1 MIGRNNLKIKTAQT
15 TNMTTYMH
23 DEMIKN
29 YETLILYILK
39 GIEIIELRRIIW
51 EKIFNNELEDT
62 LNQEWYEIDLQD
74 LYLDN
79 ERIEWYD
86 LEINSD

>member
-1 MIGRNNLKIKTAQT
+1 
-15 TNMTTYMH
+15 MTTYMH
-23 DEMIKN
+23 DEMIKS
-29 YETLILYILK
+29 YETLILYILN
-39 GIEIIELRRIIW
+39 GIKIIELRRIIW
-51 EKIFNNELEDT
+51 EKIFDDYELEDI

>member
-1 MIGRNNLKIKTAQT
+1 MIK
-15 TNMTTYMH
+15 NMTTY
-23 DEMIKN
+23 EMIKN
-29 YETLILYILK
+29 YETLILYILN
-39 GIEIIELRRIIW
+39 GREIIELRRIIW
-51 EKIFNNELEDT
+51 EKIFNDYESEDI

>member
-1 MIGRNNLKIKTAQT
+1 
-15 TNMTTYMH
+15 MTTYMH

-29 YETLILYILK
+29 YETLILYVLK
-39 GIEIIELRRIIW
+39 NIEIIELRRIIW
-51 EKIFNNELEDT
+51 EKIFNDYESEDI
-62 LNQEWYEIDLQD
+62 LNQEWYEIDLHD
-74 LYLDN
+74 LDS

>member
-1 MIGRNNLKIKTAQT
+1 
-15 TNMTTYMH
+15 MTTYMH

-29 YETLILYILK
+29 YETLILYVLK
-39 GIEIIELRRIIW
+39 NIEIIELRRIIW
-51 EKIFNNELEDT
+51 EKIFNDYESEDI
-62 LNQEWYEIDLQD
+62 LNQEWYEIDLHD
-74 LYLDN
+74 LDL

>member
-1 MIGRNNLKIKTAQT
+1 
-15 TNMTTYMH
+15 MTTYMH
-23 DEMIKN
+23 DEMIKI
-29 YETLILYILK
+29 YETLILYILN

-51 EKIFNNELEDT
+51 EKIFNDKESEDI
-62 LNQEWYEIDLQD
+62 LNQQWYEIDLHGLD
-74 LYLDN
+74 L

>member
-1 MIGRNNLKIKTAQT
+1 
-15 TNMTTYMH
+15 MH
-23 DEMIKN
+23 DEIIKS
-29 YETLILYILK
+29 YKTLILYILN

-51 EKIFNNELEDT
+51 EKIFDYESVDI
-62 LNQEWYEIDLQD
+62 LNQEWYEINLQD

>member
-1 MIGRNNLKIKTAQT
+1 
-15 TNMTTYMH
+15 MTTYMH

-29 YETLILYILK
+29 YETLILYILND
-39 GIEIIELRRIIW
+39 IEIIELRRIIW
-51 EKIFNNELEDT
+51 EKIFNDYESENI

>member
-1 MIGRNNLKIKTAQT
+1 
-15 TNMTTYMH
+15 MH

-29 YETLILYILK
+29 YETLILYVLK
-39 GIEIIELRRIIW
+39 DIKIIELRRIIW
-51 EKIFNNELEDT
+51 EKIFDDYESVDI

>member
-1 MIGRNNLKIKTAQT
+1 MIK
-15 TNMTTYMH
+15 NMTTYTH

-29 YETLILYILK
+29 YETLILYILN

-51 EKIFNNELEDT
+51 EIIFDDYELEDI
-62 LNQEWYEIDLQD
+62 LNQQWYEINLHDLD
-74 LYLDN
+74 F

-86 LEINSD
+86 LQINSD

>member
-1 MIGRNNLKIKTAQT
+1 
-15 TNMTTYMH
+15 MTTYMH
-23 DEMIKN
+23 DEIIKN
-29 YETLILYILK
+29 YETLILYILN

-51 EKIFNNELEDT
+51 EKIFDDYELEDI
-62 LNQEWYEIDLQD
+62 LNQEWYEIDPHD
-74 LYLDN
+74 LDS

>member
-1 MIGRNNLKIKTAQT
+1 
-15 TNMTTYMH
+15 MTTYMH
-23 DEMIKN
+23 EEMIKS
-29 YETLILYILK
+29 YETLILYILN

-51 EKIFNNELEDT
+51 EKIFDDYKLEDI
-62 LNQEWYEIDLQD
+62 LNKEWYEIDLQD

>member
-1 MIGRNNLKIKTAQT
+1 
-15 TNMTTYMH
+15 MH

-29 YETLILYILK
+29 YKTLILYILK
-39 GIEIIELRRIIW
+39 GIKIIELRRIIW
-51 EKIFNNELEDT
+51 EKIFNNESEDI
-62 LNQEWYEIDLQD
+62 LNQQWYEIDLHD
-74 LYLDN
+74 LDF

>member
-1 MIGRNNLKIKTAQT
+1 
-15 TNMTTYMH
+15 MTTYMH

-29 YETLILYILK
+29 YETLILYILN

-51 EKIFNNELEDT
+51 EKIFNDYESEDI

>member
-1 MIGRNNLKIKTAQT
+1 
-15 TNMTTYMH
+15 MTTYMH
-23 DEMIKN
+23 DEMIKS
-29 YETLILYILK
+29 YKTLILYILN

-51 EKIFNNELEDT
+51 EKIFDDYELEDI

-86 LEINSD
+86 LEINDG

>member
-1 MIGRNNLKIKTAQT
+1 
-15 TNMTTYMH
+15 MTTYMH

-29 YETLILYILK
+29 YETLILYVLK
-39 GIEIIELRRIIW
+39 NIEIIELRIIW
-51 EKIFNNELEDT
+51 EKIFNDYESEDI
-62 LNQEWYEIDLQD
+62 LNQEWYEIDLHD
-74 LYLDN
+74 LDS

>member
-1 MIGRNNLKIKTAQT
+1 
-15 TNMTTYMH
+15 MTTYMH
-23 DEMIKN
+23 DEIIKS
-29 YETLILYILK
+29 YKTLILYILN

-51 EKIFNNELEDT
+51 EKIFDDYESIDI

>member
-1 MIGRNNLKIKTAQT
+1 MI
-15 TNMTTYMH
+15 TYMH

-29 YETLILYILK
+29 YKTLILYILN
-39 GIEIIELRRIIW
+39 GIKIIELRRIIW
-51 EKIFNNELEDT
+51 EKIFNDYELEDI
-62 LNQEWYEIDLQD
+62 LNQEWHEIDLQD

>member
-1 MIGRNNLKIKTAQT
+1 
-15 TNMTTYMH
+15 MTTYMH

-51 EKIFNNELEDT
+51 EKIFNDYESEDI

>member
-1 MIGRNNLKIKTAQT
+1 
-15 TNMTTYMH
+15 MTTYMH

-39 GIEIIELRRIIW
+39 DIEIIELRRIIW
-51 EKIFNNELEDT
+51 EKIFNDNESEDI
-62 LNQEWYEIDLQD
+62 LNQQWYEMDLHD
-74 LYLDN
+74 LDC

>member
-1 MIGRNNLKIKTAQT
+1 MIK
-15 TNMTTYMH
+15 NMTTYMH

-39 GIEIIELRRIIW
+39 DIEIIELRRIIW
-51 EKIFNNELEDT
+51 EKIFNESEDI
-62 LNQEWYEIDLQD
+62 LNQQWYEIDLHD
-74 LYLDN
+74 LDLKG
-79 ERIEWYD
+79 IEWYD

>member
-1 MIGRNNLKIKTAQT
+1 
-15 TNMTTYMH
+15 MTTYMH

-29 YETLILYILK
+29 YETLILYVLK
-39 GIEIIELRRIIW
+39 DIKIIELRRIIW
-51 EKIFNNELEDT
+51 EKIFDDYESVDI

>member
-1 MIGRNNLKIKTAQT
+1 
-15 TNMTTYMH
+15 MTTYMH
-23 DEMIKN
+23 NEMIKS
-29 YETLILYILK
+29 YETLILYILN
-39 GIEIIELRRIIW
+39 GIKIIELRRIIW
-51 EKIFNNELEDT
+51 EKIFDDYELEDI

>member
-1 MIGRNNLKIKTAQT
+1 
-15 TNMTTYMH
+15 MTTYMH
-23 DEMIKN
+23 DEMIKS
-29 YETLILYILK
+29 YETLILYILN
-39 GIEIIELRRIIW
+39 GIKIIELRRIIW
-51 EKIFNNELEDT
+51 KKIFDDYESVDI

-74 LYLDN
+74 LYLAN

>member
-1 MIGRNNLKIKTAQT
+1 
-15 TNMTTYMH
+15 MTTYMH
-23 DEMIKN
+23 DEMVKS
-29 YETLILYILK
+29 YETLILYILN

-51 EKIFNNELEDT
+51 EKIFDYESVDI
-62 LNQEWYEIDLQD
+62 LNQEWFEINLQD

-79 ERIEWYD
+79 ERIKWYD

>member
-1 MIGRNNLKIKTAQT
+1 MIK
-15 TNMTTYMH
+15 NMTTYVH

-29 YETLILYILK
+29 CETLILYILK

-51 EKIFNNELEDT
+51 EKIFNDNESEDI
-62 LNQEWYEIDLQD
+62 LSQQLCEIDLHD
-74 LYLDN
+74 LDL

-86 LEINSD
+86 LEINSY

>member
-1 MIGRNNLKIKTAQT
+1 
-15 TNMTTYMH
+15 MTTYMH
-23 DEMIKN
+23 DEMIKS
-29 YETLILYILK
+29 YETLILYILN

-51 EKIFNNELEDT
+51 EKIFDDYESEDI

>member
-1 MIGRNNLKIKTAQT
+1 
-15 TNMTTYMH
+15 MH
-23 DEMIKN
+23 DEMIKS
-29 YETLILYILK
+29 YETLILYILN
-39 GIEIIELRRIIW
+39 GIKIIELRRIIW
-51 EKIFNNELEDT
+51 EKIFDDYELEDI

>member
-1 MIGRNNLKIKTAQT
+1 
-15 TNMTTYMH
+15 MH

-29 YETLILYILK
+29 YETLILYILN

-51 EKIFNNELEDT
+51 EKIFNDYESEDI

>member
-1 MIGRNNLKIKTAQT
+1 
-15 TNMTTYMH
+15 MH

-29 YETLILYILK
+29 YETLILYILN

-51 EKIFNNELEDT
+51 EKIFDDYELEDI